1 MTAVGNKIA
10 FNVNSKNKVLIWDTE
25 PGKTEKPYR
34 IIEDVEVRTLVYCKA
49 KNYLL
54 MSPFR
59 KENPK
64 DALLVYDI
72 TNDKIIAQFKE
83 CNGGIEFTPVMI
95 DATRACVM
103 TLGRDSS
110 WPWSHSR
117 RKSQMNI
124 MHIL

>member
-1 MTAVGNKIA
+1 MVGRVKY
-10 FNVNSKNKVLIWDTE
+10 LH
-25 PGKTEKPYR
+25 GKLKTFK
-34 IIEDVEVRTLVYCKA
+34 L
-49 KNYLL
+49 YL
-54 MSPFR
+54 
-59 KENPK
+59 NPK

-110 WPWSHSR
+110 WTWR
-117 RKSQMNI
+117 NLRWKSQMKI
-124 MHIL
+124 MYIL